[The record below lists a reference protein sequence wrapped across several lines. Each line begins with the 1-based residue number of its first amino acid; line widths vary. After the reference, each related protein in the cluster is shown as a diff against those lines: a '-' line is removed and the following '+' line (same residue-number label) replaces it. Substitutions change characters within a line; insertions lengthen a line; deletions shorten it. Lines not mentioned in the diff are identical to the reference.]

1 MKTRS
6 LLFVSLFLALAA
18 FSGILY
24 SVFIPA
30 NPMPLT
36 SPTFSLNSANG
47 FYAKSAVLVFS
58 GTTVTQVQVAVYN
71 SLPYLRTATVTVQVF
86 DWNGNLISS
95 GSTLRFVS
103 GFNVATA
110 TVTLSPSV
118 PYSSV
123 AEVRVSVG

>member
-58 GTTVTQVQVAVYN
+58 GTTVTQVRVVVYN
-71 SLPYLRTATVTVQVF
+71 SSSNTRNAQVTVQVF

-95 GSTLRFVS
+95 GSTLRSVA
-103 GFNVATA
+103 GNNVATA
-110 TVTLSPSV
+110 IVTLSPSV

>member
-71 SLPYLRTATVTVQVF
+71 SSSNTRIATVTVQVF

-95 GSTLRFVS
+95 GGTSQTINENS
-103 GFNVATA
+103 VATA

-118 PYSSV
+118 LYSSV